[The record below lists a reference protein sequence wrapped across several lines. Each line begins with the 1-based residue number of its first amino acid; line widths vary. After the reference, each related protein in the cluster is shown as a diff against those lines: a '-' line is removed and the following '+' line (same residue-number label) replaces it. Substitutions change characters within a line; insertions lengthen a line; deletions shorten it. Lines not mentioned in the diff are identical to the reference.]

1 MAVKYSKSSFLINLL
16 LIQLTFLFTA
26 SPHYHVEGRSFNK
39 REIPIGIENVTTTP
53 PVRITTIPTSIASII
68 ESLDSSEHLNNK
80 DLPSASLSEA
90 PVVITTS
97 TTTSTTTASSLI
109 TESRSNAITSHLNR

>member
-26 SPHYHVEGRSFNK
+26 SPRYHVEGRSFSK

-53 PVRITTIPTSIASII
+53 PARITTIPTSIASII
-68 ESLDSSEHLNNK
+68 ESLDSSEHHNT
-80 DLPSASLSEA
+80 DLHTALLSEA
-90 PVVITTS
+90 PVTAATITTTMATTS
-97 TTTSTTTASSLI
+97 TT
-109 TESRSNAITSHLNR
+109 ESRSSSILASLKR

>member
-39 REIPIGIENVTTTP
+39 REIPLGIENVTTTP
-53 PVRITTIPTSIASII
+53 AVRITTIPTSIASII
-68 ESLDSSEHLNNK
+68 ESLDINERHNT

-90 PVVITTS
+90 PVIIT
-97 TTTSTTTASSLI
+97 TTTSTTTASTLI
-109 TESRSNAITSHLNR
+109 TESRSNAITSVLNR